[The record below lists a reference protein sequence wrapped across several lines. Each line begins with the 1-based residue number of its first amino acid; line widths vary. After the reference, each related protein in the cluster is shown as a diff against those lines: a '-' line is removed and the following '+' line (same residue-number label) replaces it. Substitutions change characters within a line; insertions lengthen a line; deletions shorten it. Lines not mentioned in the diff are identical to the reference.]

1 MARHETSGGRREE
14 LARATDDVQR
24 EKEDR
29 IHQDADQM
37 AADMDE
43 TQADAD
49 QASSEADQISSGADQ
64 ELADR
69 EQHASDRDQVAADW
83 ELSHAS
89 APGLAQTFEA
99 SREERSAARRE
110 RESTATARSTT
121 TSRRMAT
128 AALRDELALVRD
140 LTAAARD
147 RTARARDDAATA
159 RDRAAEAR
167 ERRAVEAGNLD
178 DAVVALRTLRVS
190 GASIRQQ
197 SARERI
203 AAAADRE
210 AAEADRQHAA
220 ADRLHAD
227 VDDLTSVFR
236 RGTDELALTHEID
249 RSRRSG
255 KPLVIAVIEIDSEN
269 AVNDKGQPG
278 GDALLSDLAVSSTL
292 RSYDVMV
299 RWGGNEFALRPV
311 RRNPRDRVGARRR
324 DPAGPRG
331 APPGSLDQRRARRAG
346 RRRHARLFDRARR
359 HRSHQ
364 RRVQAGR
371 VLEARKPSL
380 SAGFP
385 SVAHPRTVWVGQR
398 QLQPATPVGG
408 MCRAK
413 GLRPGI
419 YTAVTLRC
427 STDDN
432 RPP

>member
-1 MARHETSGGRREE
+1 
-14 LARATDDVQR
+14 LARATDEVQY

-37 AADMDE
+37 AADLDE

-49 QASSEADQISSGADQ
+49 QAAADADQVSSDSDQ
-64 ELADR
+64 ALADR
-69 EQHASDRDQVAADW
+69 EQHASERDQAAADW

-89 APGLAQTFEA
+89 APDLAQAFEA
-99 SREERSAARRE
+99 SREQRSAARRE
-110 RESTATARSTT
+110 RESTAVARSTT
-121 TSRRMAT
+121 TAKRIAT

-147 RTARARDDAATA
+147 RTARARDDAAAA

-178 DAVVALRTLRVS
+178 DAVIALRMLRVS

-220 ADRLHAD
+220 ADRAHPD

-249 RSRRSG
+249 RSRQSG
-255 KPLVIAVIEIDSEN
+255 KPLVISVIEIDTEN
-269 AVNDKGQPG
+269 AVNDNGQAG
-278 GDALLSDLAVSSTL
+278 GDALLRDLEVTSTL

-299 RWGGNEFALRPV
+299 RWGGNEFVCALS
-311 RRNPRDRVGARRR
+311 DATLTTALERVAEI
-324 DPAGPRG
+324 
-331 APPGSLDQRRARRAG
+331 Q
-346 RRRHARLFDRARR
+346 HA
-359 HRSHQ
+359 
-364 RRVQAGR
+364 
-371 VLEARKPSL
+371 LEAR
-380 SAGFP
+380 
-385 SVAHPRTVWVGQR
+385 
-398 QLQPATPVGG
+398 
-408 MCRAK
+408 
-413 GLRPGI
+413 RPGASI
-419 YTAVTLRC
+419 SVGLAELDDDDTLDSLIARAD
-427 STDDN
+427 TDLTN
-432 RPP
+432 AKRKPARSRRRENPA

>member
-1 MARHETSGGRREE
+1 MARHETSGGRRQE

-49 QASSEADQISSGADQ
+49 QASSDADQISSDADQ

-110 RESTATARSTT
+110 RESTAMARSTT

-197 SARERI
+197 SGRERI

-255 KPLVIAVIEIDSEN
+255 KPLVIAVIEIDTEN

-299 RWGGNEFALRPV
+299 RWGGNEFLCALSDATLATALERVAEIQQALEV
-311 RRNPRDRVGARRR
+311 RRPGASISVGLAELDDDDTLDSLIARADTDLTSVGCKPAGSWRR
-324 DPAGPRG
+324 EDPA
-331 APPGSLDQRRARRAG
+331 
-346 RRRHARLFDRARR
+346 
-359 HRSHQ
+359 
-364 RRVQAGR
+364 
-371 VLEARKPSL
+371 
-380 SAGFP
+380 
-385 SVAHPRTVWVGQR
+385 
-398 QLQPATPVGG
+398 
-408 MCRAK
+408 
-413 GLRPGI
+413 
-419 YTAVTLRC
+419 
-427 STDDN
+427 
-432 RPP
+432 